1 MYKHILIPTD
11 GSPLSDD
18 AVKQGLALAKTLHA
32 KVTVLTVVP
41 PFHVFTTETMMVT
54 DTREQYDTHIARM
67 AERRLAWPREAAKV
81 AGVVY
86 EDASEAAEHP
96 WAAIVE
102 AATTRGCDLIVMAS
116 HGRKGVAAL
125 VLGSETTK
133 VLTHSKIPTL
143 VCR

>member
-11 GSPLSDD
+11 GS
-18 AVKQGLALAKTLHA
+18 ALAEQAITQGFTLARTLNA
-32 KVTVLTVVP
+32 KVTVVTVVP
-41 PFHVFTTETMMVT
+41 PFHVIAIEPMVVTT
-54 DTREQYDTHIARM
+54 TREEYDKDIA
-67 AERRLAWPREAAKV
+67 ALAARRLAMPRAAANA

-86 EDASEAAEHP
+86 DDVYVVAEQP
-96 WAAIVE
+96 WAAIIE
-102 AATTRGCDLIVMAS
+102 TARNRGCDLIMMAS
-116 HGRKGVAAL
+116 HGRKGVSAL

>member
-11 GSPLSDD
+11 GSPLSEF
-18 AVKQGLALAKTLHA
+18 AVKQGLGLAKTLDA

-41 PFHVFTTETMMVT
+41 PFHVFVTDTMMVT
-54 DTREQYDTHIARM
+54 DTREQYDKDIARR
-67 AERRLAWPREAAKV
+67 AERCLAWPREAAKV

-86 EDASEAAEHP
+86 EGVSEVAEHP

-102 AATTRGCDLIVMAS
+102 TAKTRGCDLIVMAS
-116 HGRKGVAAL
+116 HGRKGVSAL
-125 VLGSETTK
+125 LLGSETTK
-133 VLTHSKIPTL
+133 VLTHSTIPTL

>member
-11 GSPLSDD
+11 GSPLSED

-41 PFHVFTTETMMVT
+41 PFHVFATETMMVT
-54 DTREQYDTHIARM
+54 DTREHYDNDIARM

-86 EDASEAAEHP
+86 EDVSEVAEHP

-102 AATTRGCDLIVMAS
+102 TAKTRGCDLIVMAS
-116 HGRKGVAAL
+116 HGRKGVSAL

>member
-11 GSPLSDD
+11 GSPLAEE
-18 AVKQGLALAKTLHA
+18 AVTQGVTLARTLNA
-32 KVTVLTVVP
+32 KVTVVTVVP
-41 PFHVFTTETMMVT
+41 PFHVIAIEPMVVTT
-54 DTREQYDTHIARM
+54 TREDYEQDITRLVVH
-67 AERRLAWPREAAKV
+67 RLAMPRDTAKT

-86 EDASEAAEHP
+86 DDLYVVAEQP

-102 AATTRGCDLIVMAS
+102 TARNRGCDLIMMAS
-116 HGRKGVAAL
+116 HGRKGVSAL

-133 VLTHSKIPTL
+133 VLTHTKIPTL

>member
-18 AVKQGLALAKTLHA
+18 AVKQGLGLAKTLHA

-54 DTREQYDTHIARM
+54 DTREHYDKDIARM
-67 AERRLAWPREAAKV
+67 AERRLAWPREAAKL

-86 EDASEAAEHP
+86 EDVSEVAEHP

-102 AATTRGCDLIVMAS
+102 TAEIRGCDLIVMAS
-116 HGRKGVAAL
+116 HGRKGVSAL

>member
-11 GSPLSDD
+11 GSPLAED
-18 AVKQGLALAKTLHA
+18 AIKHGLMLAKALNA
-32 KVTVLTVVP
+32 KVTVLTVTP
-41 PFHVFTTETMMVT
+41 PFHVLAVEPMMVT
-54 DTREQYDTHIARM
+54 DTREQYDKDVAAM
-67 AERRLAWPREAAKV
+67 AERRLTFAREAAKV

-86 EDASEAAEHP
+86 EDAHLVAEHP
-96 WAAIVE
+96 WAAIIDT
-102 AATTRGCDLIVMAS
+102 AKARGCDLIFMAS
-116 HGRKGVAAL
+116 HGRKGVSAL

>member
-11 GSPLSDD
+11 GSPLADD
-18 AVKQGLALAKTLHA
+18 AVKQGLTLAKTLNA
-32 KVTVLTVVP
+32 KVTVLTVTP
-41 PFHVFTTETMMVT
+41 PFHVFAVEPMMVT
-54 DTREQYDTHIARM
+54 DTREKYDEDAAAM
-67 AERRLAWPREAAKV
+67 AERRFAFAREAAKV

-86 EDASEAAEHP
+86 EDAHAVAEHP
-96 WAAIVE
+96 WAAIIE
-102 AATTRGCDLIVMAS
+102 TAQNRGCDLIFMAS
-116 HGRKGVAAL
+116 HGRRGVSAL